1 MSRLVTAGEA
11 AGAVDGP
18 GSRRWLTLAVLL
30 LGQFMGL
37 LDVFV
42 VNVAMPAIGV
52 GLHASGS
59 SLQLVVGGYTVAYA
73 MLLITGARLGDL
85 YGRRRIYL
93 LGVIVFTVASLVCG
107 FAPNI
112 VVLVVFRFVQGAG
125 AAVMVPQI
133 ISVIQML
140 FTGKARATAL
150 SAYAVVLSSGAVF
163 GLVLGGV
170 LVSANLFGASW
181 RPVFLIN
188 VPLGLCL
195 ALLVPRFVPPDEP
208 RSTRRLDFRGL
219 AISTLSVFLIVLPLI
234 LGHEV
239 GWPTWTFV
247 SIAAGLL
254 LAGLFVRAERRAAT
268 RGGDPLLALDVLRSP
283 GIASG
288 ISTLACMAITYG
300 GLLFIFTLHLQ
311 DGLGYSALRTGLTY
325 VPFSGTTGLAAYYW
339 RRVPDRAQFLISPFA
354 LATCGVGYLSLAVAM
369 RGGTGGGPL
378 MWVALVVTGAGQG
391 LTLSPVIAQS
401 LVHVPRSRAADASGL
416 LTTTLQLSNVAGVA
430 IFGTVFLSLDKSAG
444 AHPPAPSGNV
454 SATALS
460 TTLAYGLAVLAA
472 IGIVA
477 GTALSRTLL
486 RAKRYAAQKEVATQP
501 SITLR
506 WTDIHVPPP

>member
-1 MSRLVTAGEA
+1 MSGLVTAGEA
-11 AGAVDGP
+11 ADALDGP
-18 GSRRWLTLAVLL
+18 GSRPWLTLAVLL

-42 VNVAMPAIGV
+42 VNVAMPAVGV
-52 GLHASGS
+52 DLHASGA
-59 SLQLVVGGYTVAYA
+59 SLQLVIGGYTVAYA

-85 YGRRRIYL
+85 YGRRRMYL
-93 LGVIVFTVASLVCG
+93 LGAIVFTVASLVCG

-163 GLVLGGV
+163 GLVVGGV
-170 LVSANLFGASW
+170 LVSANLFGATW

-208 RSTRRLDFRGL
+208 SSTRRLDFHGL
-219 AISTLSVFLIVLPLI
+219 VIATLSVFLIVLPVI

-254 LAGLFVRAERRAAT
+254 LAALFVGVERRVAT

-339 RRVPDRAQFLISPFA
+339 RRIPDRVQFLISPIA
-354 LATCGVGYLSLAVAM
+354 LATCAVGYLSLAVAM
-369 RGGTGGGPL
+369 RGGAGGGPL
-378 MWVALVVTGAGQG
+378 MWAALVVTGAGQG

-401 LVHVPRSRAADASGL
+401 LVHVPLSRAADASGL

-430 IFGTVFLSLDKSAG
+430 IFGTVFLSLDKLDKNAS
-444 AHPPAPSGNV
+444 AHPLAPSGNV

-460 TTLAYGLAVLAA
+460 TTLAYGLAVLAV

-477 GTALSRTLL
+477 GTALSRTLAETGDSL
-486 RAKRYAAQKEVATQP
+486 P
-501 SITLR
+501 
-506 WTDIHVPPP
+506 